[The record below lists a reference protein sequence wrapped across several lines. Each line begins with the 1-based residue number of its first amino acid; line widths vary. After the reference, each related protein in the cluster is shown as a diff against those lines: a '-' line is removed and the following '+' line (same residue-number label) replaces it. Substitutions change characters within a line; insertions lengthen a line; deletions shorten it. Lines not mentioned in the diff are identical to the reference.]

1 MLTWLEFESIGLL
14 EKEGDSGGWCSV
26 WPTRCCEVR
35 TANSTSSLHQKN
47 IFITFWTLIKRHFL
61 SRSDS
66 NSYFPVGP
74 CEYGGP
80 LQALMAGDA
89 NAGGFSSSYCPRFKK
104 SLLSSW
110 PLNLCRV
117 SFPAGRA
124 REDPSAQH
132 LRAGLVP
139 QDWDDQDEED
149 DARPRAICL
158 RLWHPHWGIPTLYTV
173 SGWRWQ

>member
-1 MLTWLEFESIGLL
+1 MTWIWIHWLAWERGWLRWLML
-14 EKEGDSGGWCSV
+14 SV
-26 WPTRCCEVR
+26 TDTMLWSQDCKFHFLSP
-35 TANSTSSLHQKN
+35 SKN

-104 SLLSSW
+104 SFLSSW

-139 QDWDDQDEED
+139 QDGDDQDEED